1 MNNYRQSPFA
11 NIPPVVKN
19 LLIINV
25 IFFLA
30 TFVLGQAHI
39 NLVQH
44 LSVFYFDSPMFKPW
58 QIITY
63 MFMHDPGTIWHI
75 LGNMFA
81 LYVFGPALEG
91 MMGSKRFFNYYFIC
105 GIGALICNML
115 VQGIE
120 VHNLIGS
127 FTVPEYNTI
136 SDPLTIGKLQEIY
149 YSPTLGASGAI
160 FGILIAFGML
170 FPDVELMLLFFPVPI
185 KAKYFVTIYILFE
198 LFSGV
203 RPTQGDSVA
212 HFAHIGG
219 ALFGYIMIKIW
230 GLSRRDNHYY

>member
-11 NIPPVVKN
+11 NLTPVVKN

-30 TFVLGQAHI
+30 TFVLGRMNI

-58 QIITY
+58 QVITY
-63 MFMHDPGTIWHI
+63 MFMHDPSGIWHI

-81 LYVFGPALEG
+81 LFIFGPALEG
-91 MMGSKRFFNYYFIC
+91 MMGSKRFFNFYFIC
-105 GIGALICNML
+105 GIGALLCNMV
-115 VQGIE
+115 VQAIE

-127 FTVPEYNTI
+127 FTVAQNNTI
-136 SDPLTIGKLQEIY
+136 ADSITIGKLQEIY
-149 YSPTLGASGAI
+149 YSPTLGASGAV
-160 FGILIAFGML
+160 FGILIAFAML
-170 FPDVELMLLFFPVPI
+170 FPDVELMLIFLPIPI
-185 KAKYFVTIYILFE
+185 KAKYFVTIYVLFE

-203 RPTQGDSVA
+203 RQSQGDSVA

-219 ALFGYIMIKIW
+219 ALFGFIMIKIW
-230 GLSRRDNHYY
+230 GLNKRDNHYY